1 GNDPE
6 YVAFLGRLPAV
17 AMALALTLVTFFFI
31 RRHWGSGPALLGAA
45 LIAFLPDVLAHGGV
59 AYSDLPVT
67 LALFSA
73 AWAIDEAVRAPSW
86 RGRIVAGVLSGL
98 ALGVEFSAAALAP
111 LAVALIVV
119 ELIARRR
126 DAARDPSETGWLRA
140 VMAAAAV
147 AILTSYFVIVI
158 IYR

>member
-1 GNDPE
+1 
-6 YVAFLGRLPAV
+6 
-17 AMALALTLVTFFFI
+17 
-31 RRHWGSGPALLGAA
+31 
-45 LIAFLPDVLAHGGV
+45 PDVLAHGGV

-86 RGRIVAGVLSGL
+86 RRGIIAGVLTGL
-98 ALGVEFSAAALAP
+98 ALGVKISAAALAP

-158 IYR
+158 IYRGDFLLEQFRYGLAYRYTHMTGGHGAAAFLL